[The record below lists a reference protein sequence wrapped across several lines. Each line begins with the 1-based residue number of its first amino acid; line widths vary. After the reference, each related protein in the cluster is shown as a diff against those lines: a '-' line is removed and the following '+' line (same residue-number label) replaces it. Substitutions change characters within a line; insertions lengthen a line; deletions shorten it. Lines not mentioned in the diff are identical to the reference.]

1 MGQELELLRSK
12 LADLDQQILEIL
24 SQRMSISAEIGR
36 LKSTQNLA
44 INQPEWWEETSARRT
59 ILAKQ
64 LNLNPDFVNE
74 LYEIIHQESKSKQT
88 HE

>member
-36 LKSTQNLA
+36 LKLTRNLA
-44 INQPEWWEETSARRT
+44 INQPEWWKETCGRRT

-64 LNLNPDFVNE
+64 LNLKPDFVNE
-74 LYEIIHQESKSKQT
+74 LYEIIHLESKSKQT

>member
-1 MGQELELLRSK
+1 MGQKLELLRSEM
-12 LADLDQQILEIL
+12 ANLDQQILKIL

-44 INQPEWWEETSARRT
+44 INQPEWWEETCRT
-59 ILAKQ
+59 RKNLAKQ

-74 LYEIIHQESKSKQT
+74 LYEIIHQKSKSKQT